1 MPAPPSSVART
12 MPPPEPDPLPHGLA
26 RLSAGHPSAAAELL
40 PLVYD
45 ELRRLAH
52 DHLRRRSPAHTL
64 QATALVHEAYLKLVG
79 AAPDGWQGRAH
90 FLAVAAT
97 AMRQVLANHARDA
110 SAQKRGGGAKPVRMT
125 LFDPVADDPRHSDFD
140 PVLLHET
147 LERLAALDP
156 AQYRVVELRFFA
168 GMSVE
173 EVASVLQISTAT
185 VKREWRAARAWLSAE
200 LADEPDAPGGPRP

>member
-1 MPAPPSSVART
+1 MPT
-12 MPPPEPDPLPHGLA
+12 PEQDPLTHSLVRAAKGQA
-26 RLSAGHPSAAAELL
+26 SAAAELL
-40 PLVYD
+40 PFVYD
-45 ELRRLAH
+45 ELRRLAQN
-52 DHLRRRSPAHTL
+52 HLRRQSPAHTL

-79 AAPDGWQGRAH
+79 SAPDGWEGRAH

-110 SAQKRGGGAKPVRMT
+110 SAQKRGGGAPPAHIT
-125 LFDPVADDPRHSDFD
+125 LFDPVDQDPRQTDFD
-140 PVLLHET
+140 PVILHEA

-173 EVASVLQISTAT
+173 EVASVMQISTAT
-185 VKREWRAARAWLSAE
+185 VKREWRAARAWLNAE
-200 LADEPDAPGGPRP
+200 LASDQDGTRGTRS